1 MQRFVNRVV
10 IVTGAGSGIGQAAAI
25 RIAEEGGTVA
35 CFDVNQAGLEETVN
49 SINAGDST
57 GNAKAWICDVSDQDA
72 VIKNIDEVVQQ
83 YSQLNA
89 LCNVAGILRFDHT
102 TELKLDDWNQI
113 INVNLTG
120 TFLMCQSALPH
131 LLKTRGSIVNM
142 ASTAALGAHAW
153 TAAYSASK
161 GGVFSLTKCLS
172 VEYAKQ
178 GINANSVS
186 PASISTPMAK
196 ASVLPEGFDQS
207 LLNKILPFDGP
218 PRPPSKIASVIAFLA
233 SDDAEHLNGID
244 IRADGGIMT

>member
-1 MQRFVNRVV
+1 MQRFKDKVV
-10 IVTGAGSGIGQAAAI
+10 IVSGAGSGIGQAAAI
-25 RIAEEGGTVA
+25 RLASEGGTVA
-35 CFDVNQAGLEETVN
+35 CFDVNQAGLDETINTIN
-49 SINAGDST
+49 SEGGT
-57 GNAKAWICDVSDQDA
+57 AKAWLCDVSNQDA
-72 VIKNIDEVVQQ
+72 VNNAIQEVVDQ

-89 LCNVAGILRFDHT
+89 LCNIAGILRFDHT
-102 TELKLDDWNQI
+102 TDLKLDDWNTI

-120 TFLMCQSALPH
+120 TFLMCQAAISH
-131 LLKTRGSIVNM
+131 LLKSSGSIVNM

-207 LLNKILPFDGP
+207 LLAKIMPFDGP

-233 SDDAEHLNGID
+233 SEDADHLNGID

>member
-1 MQRFVNRVV
+1 MQRFDDKVV
-10 IVTGAGSGIGQAAAI
+10 IITGAGSGIGQAAAL
-25 RIAEEGGTVA
+25 RIAEEGGSVA
-35 CFDVNQAGLEETVN
+35 CLDVNQAGLDETLKN
-49 SINAGDST
+49 INAING
-57 GNAKAWICDVSDQDA
+57 KAQSWRCDVSDPASVTQCF
-72 VIKNIDEVVQQ
+72 DEVIET
-83 YSQLNA
+83 YGKLNA

-102 TELKLDDWNQI
+102 TELKLEDWNKI

-120 TFLMCQSALPH
+120 TFLSCQAAIPA

-186 PASISTPMAK
+186 PASIATPMSKDVA
-196 ASVLPEGFDQS
+196 LPEGFDQS
-207 LLNKILPFDGP
+207 ILDKVMPWDGP
-218 PRPPSKIASVIAFLA
+218 PRPPAKIASIIAFLA